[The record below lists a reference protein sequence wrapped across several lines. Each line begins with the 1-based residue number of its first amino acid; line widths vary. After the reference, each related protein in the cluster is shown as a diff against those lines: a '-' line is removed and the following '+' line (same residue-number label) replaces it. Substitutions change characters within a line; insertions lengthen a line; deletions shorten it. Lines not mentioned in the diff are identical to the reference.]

1 MSVYYKSGKE
11 LNTDKSID
19 CGYWDYGIYGDLYY
33 VYEKLYLSIH
43 NGEETWW
50 IDYLGGAGSR
60 YGERTGTN
68 QVSGSE
74 SARIILKADAFNFLQ
89 EHDLLTEELI
99 KNYFYSFVEPCEPAK
114 MKKESVI
121 SAKEEE
127 MFNRVWLIRY
137 NQTQESTETAMQAAE
152 QCRSVLVASEII
164 KRLKTRLPKIPKEKL
179 GSYDSLE
186 EYDMRFA
193 GQLEG
198 WLAALRWV
206 LDEDVSEF
214 DEWLYDT

>member
-137 NQTQESTETAMQAAE
+137 NQTQESTKPAIHAAK
-152 QCRSVLVASEII
+152 QSRSE
-164 KRLKTRLPKIPKEKL
+164 LPKIPKEKL
-179 GSYDSLE
+179 GIYDSLE
-186 EYDMRFA
+186 EHDMRFA

>member
-1 MSVYYKSGKE
+1 MCIGEVMSIHYKSGKE
-11 LNTDKSID
+11 LNPDKSID
-19 CGYWDYGIYGDLYY
+19 CGYWDYGTYGDLYY

-50 IDYLGGAGSR
+50 IYYDGGAGSK
-60 YGERTGTN
+60 YGESTGTN
-68 QVSGSE
+68 QTSGSE
-74 SARIILKADAFNFLQ
+74 GARIIWKADAFNFLQ

-127 MFNRVWLIRY
+127 MFNRVWLIRF
-137 NQTQESTETAMQAAE
+137 NQTQESTETAIQAAK
-152 QCRSVLVASEII
+152 QSRSE
-164 KRLKTRLPKIPKEKL
+164 LPKIPKEKL
-179 GSYDSLE
+179 GDYDNLE
-186 EYDMRFA
+186 EHDMRFA
-193 GQLEG
+193 GQVEG